1 MIVNLEPE
9 TMPKISDEQRD
20 ARRTEIMNA
29 ALRCFVRSG
38 YQQTSMADIIAESG
52 LSAGAIYSYFSSKQ
66 ELIRDVAAG
75 VLANRRSELIAA
87 QQDHV
92 LSPAEIITTIA
103 AGFGKD
109 APIEALIQT
118 WAEATVDPEV
128 RDLVLNALAT
138 MRTVIVGALARW
150 AESLPRL
157 PEGWASAEDW
167 AEVSAPVLMSVLPG
181 FALQRAIVPGFD
193 TARFLDALPTLLP
206 GRPVLATRSHAPSLP
221 D

>member
-1 MIVNLEPE
+1 
-9 TMPKISDEQRD
+9 MPKISDEQRD
-20 ARRTEIMNA
+20 ARRTEIMDA

-92 LSPAEIITTIA
+92 LSPAEIIATIA

-128 RDLVLNALAT
+128 RDLVLSALAM

-150 AESLPRL
+150 AEDQPRL
-157 PEGWASAEDW
+157 PEGWASAEGW
-167 AEVSAPVLMSVLPG
+167 AEASAPVLMSVLPG

-193 TARFLDALPTLLP
+193 TARFLDALPTLLV
-206 GRPVLATRSHAPSLP
+206 GLT
-221 D
+221 